1 MIDEQE
7 GPDTSRRL
15 LEDDSYLY
23 DYFKYLTSL
32 ALLTLGGV
40 LTLSDTTEDRFSRY
54 ALTAVLVLVTASGAL
69 SFSAVGEIVR
79 GRRTGTPYKHIEF
92 MRRAAPALLALGI
105 GVFVYIFHKKVGGS
119 PS

>member
-15 LEDDSYLY
+15 EDDGYLY

-54 ALTAVLVLVTASGAL
+54 ALTAVLILVTASGAL
-69 SFSAVGEIVR
+69 SFSGVGEIVR

-119 PS
+119 PT